1 MFIKLVVLIVFL
13 ITVAYD
19 LWLHIL
25 SARSEHNPVPENC
38 KDIYDPETYAR
49 WKQYHAEKNRFSVV
63 RTLTDAAVFLILLV
77 FNVFAPVAEPF
88 KEQHYFAALSVFFF
102 YQVVSSVVSLPFDY
116 HFTMGIEQ
124 KYGFNRTSRRTFW
137 IDEVKTF
144 IVESVLTG
152 GLLCAFI
159 ALHTAFGSWSLL
171 LFVGV
176 LFFFTLVGTFL
187 YPLFA
192 KLFNKFTPLQDGDLK
207 TRLTQML
214 ERYGYRVRAIL
225 VMDAS
230 RRSTKSNAYF
240 TGFGHMKTIV
250 LYDTLLSAFS
260 DDEICAVFAHE
271 MGHGLHRDTLKGQ
284 ALRLVSIALISL
296 IAWIDVSY
304 PSICLSF
311 GFDRVNYGFVL
322 LLLAQVELAFISPL
336 IGLITANVSRRHE
349 FHADAQTVKEGYG
362 EAMISGLKKIARQ
375 NFADLSPD
383 PMLVRLTYDHP
394 PLSERIDAIE
404 MALERRQETPIQ
416 K

>member
-19 LWLHIL
+19 LWLHML
-25 SARSEHNPVPENC
+25 SARSEHNPVPANC
-38 KDIYDPETYAR
+38 EGIYDPETYVK

-63 RTLTDAAVFLILLV
+63 KTLAGAAVLLLLLL
-77 FNVFAPVAEPF
+77 FNVFARIAEPF
-88 KEQHYFAALSVFFF
+88 KDQPYLAALAVFLFF
-102 YQVVSSVVSLPFDY
+102 QVVSTIVNLPFDY

-124 KYGFNRTSRRTFW
+124 KYGFNRTSLKTFW
-137 IDEVKTF
+137 IDQVKTF
-144 IVESVLTG
+144 VVESVLTG

-159 ALHTAFGSWSLL
+159 ALHTVFGNWILL
-171 LFVGV
+171 MFVGV

-187 YPLFA
+187 YPVFA
-192 KLFNKFTPLQDGDLK
+192 KLFNKFTPLEDGDLK

-230 RRSTKSNAYF
+230 RRTTKSNAYF

-250 LYDTLLSAFS
+250 LYDTLLSAFT

-271 MGHGLHRDTLKGQ
+271 MGHGLHKDTLKGQ
-284 ALRLVSIALISL
+284 AMSLVSISLITL
-296 IAWIDVSY
+296 IAWIDVSF
-304 PSICLSF
+304 PVICASF

-322 LLLAQVELAFISPL
+322 ILLAQVELALLSPL
-336 IGLITANVSRRHE
+336 IGLFTACVSRRHE
-349 FHADAQTVKEGYG
+349 FRADAQTVSEGYG
-362 EAMISGLKKIARQ
+362 EAMISGLKKIARE

-383 PMLVRLTYDHP
+383 PLLVKLQYDHP
-394 PLSERIDAIE
+394 PLSERISAIE
-404 MALERRQETPIQ
+404 QGIREHP
-416 K
+416 KS